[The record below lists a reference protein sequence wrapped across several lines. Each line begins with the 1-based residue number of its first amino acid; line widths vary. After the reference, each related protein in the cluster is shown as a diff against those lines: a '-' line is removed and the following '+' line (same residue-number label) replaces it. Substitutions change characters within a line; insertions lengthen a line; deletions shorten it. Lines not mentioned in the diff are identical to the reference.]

1 MVWCAR
7 SVRCCGSVENGDGSG
22 ERQFF
27 SYAGR
32 AEAQGSTKHI
42 DWRDALYLGKS
53 AGLSF
58 KELDEMTFADLLSYV
73 GFLTENKDTAKHA
86 GQADI
91 DQLAI

>member
-1 MVWCAR
+1 
-7 SVRCCGSVENGDGSG
+7 
-22 ERQFF
+22 
-27 SYAGR
+27 
-32 AEAQGSTKHI
+32 
-42 DWRDALYLGKS
+42 LGKS

-73 GFLTENKDTAKHA
+73 GFLTEAKDTAKHA